1 MTTIC
6 MPDHIEREKDRLG
19 QLSVQSFFKQ
29 QLPRETKL
37 DNEVKELFLQM
48 KDQS

>member
-1 MTTIC
+1 
-6 MPDHIEREKDRLG
+6 LG